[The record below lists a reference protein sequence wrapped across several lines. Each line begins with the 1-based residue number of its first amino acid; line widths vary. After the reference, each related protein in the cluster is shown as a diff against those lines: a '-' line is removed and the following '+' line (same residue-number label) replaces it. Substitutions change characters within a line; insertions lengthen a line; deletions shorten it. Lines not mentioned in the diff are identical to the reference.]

1 MSIRWPSLGL
11 LAVTAFSVVVFFGLA
26 TLGWGSVSGL
36 VEETARASGLLVI
49 AFAAIASLF
58 SGIHLGGCARPDAHG
73 RWRLVPLVV
82 ISVALAWLPA
92 YSDSRNLA
100 TIDGDATRYLGLAL
114 LVIGGVMR
122 VAPMFILGDRF
133 TWPLATQRGHEML
146 TTGFYRFIRHPSY
159 SGALIGGVGW
169 VLLFRSGVGLVLIA
183 MLFPFFLPLIDAEE
197 ALLRLEFGESYVA
210 YQSRTWKLLPF
221 LY

>member
-36 VEETARASGLLVI
+36 VEHRARAAGLAVI
-49 AFAAIASLF
+49 GITATASLF
-58 SGIHLGGCARPDAHG
+58 SGIHLGGCGSADAHG
-73 RWRLVPLVV
+73 RWRLVPLAL
-82 ISVALAWLPA
+82 ISVALAWLPV
-92 YSDSRNLA
+92 YCDRHDLA
-100 TIDGDATRYLGLAL
+100 TIDGDAVRCLGLVL
-114 LVIGGVMR
+114 LIVGGVMR
-122 VAPMFILGDRF
+122 VMPMFLLGDRF